1 MKGGSGQVQTVSIID
16 TISEL
21 ASNQGDRA
29 KITQVAKLS
38 ARPRPSPASH
48 AAASAA
54 SGSLSLSSSSPAS
67 GPRAAVSSS
76 FLATNIN
83 ISQMSLP
90 PTPGPAPG
98 PAPAPSRVYSSRVG
112 VARSPAMEEFASGL
126 GRSSGQLNSTLRSP
140 DTEPGDRRQ
149 RRRKKMRPVKSA
161 GRGQGETPDWI
172 KDLFNVAKRGNLERL
187 VSRYYCLKWVVG
199 RITGSFQH
207 MVLLIS
213 K

>member
-98 PAPAPSRVYSSRVG
+98 PAPASSRVYSSRVG

-126 GRSSGQLNSTLRSP
+126 GRGSGQLNSTMRSP

-187 VSRYYCLKWVVG
+187 VSTIV
-199 RITGSFQH
+199 
-207 MVLLIS
+207 
-213 K
+213 

>member
-90 PTPGPAPG
+90 PTPGPAPAHG
-98 PAPAPSRVYSSRVG
+98 PAPSRVYSSRVG

-126 GRSSGQLNSTLRSP
+126 GRSSGQLNSTMRSP

-187 VSRYYCLKWVVG
+187 VSTIV
-199 RITGSFQH
+199 
-207 MVLLIS
+207 
-213 K
+213 

>member
-90 PTPGPAPG
+90 PTPGPAP
-98 PAPAPSRVYSSRVG
+98 APSSAPSRVYSSRVG

-126 GRSSGQLNSTLRSP
+126 GRSSGQLNSTMRSP

-187 VSRYYCLKWVVG
+187 VSTIV
-199 RITGSFQH
+199 
-207 MVLLIS
+207 
-213 K
+213 